1 MFLER
6 QYCLRVVYY
15 HLDSGFCH
23 VTRFVL
29 ALCSCFE
36 RLFAFLH
43 DLLLVCVLLLLH
55 PPRRS
60 VALTSSAPA
69 ALQHPSLFFAA
80 VPAKSAPELTT
91 SFGVK
96 KEWSGAASPA
106 VWQVCSDDLELVPVD
121 FPLERTHREIT
132 ADATTVAKRISDLL
146 RAMSIEAEYTC
157 EKAKCKTNDCVGF
170 RIRLYAGS
178 ETGMPVVVEVQ
189 RRCGSASSF
198 MRSCRAILDAAE
210 GKDVKQTVV
219 ATAGPQKKLPPFM
232 KKPIGQMKCLQTVAP
247 KAADPEVSLD
257 NIIGMLRSGK
267 RDTNTLGLE
276 NLCCLTD
283 PVKTAPSAAVSVSKT
298 IILGDPKYDLREAIR
313 SLTDCDAF
321 SVEDNVLLFK
331 HADHMRHLTLTIFA
345 NALAVCCKDG
355 CLTHAVKEQ
364 TWFVEYLIPSLLNE
378 LKRAES
384 NASNAYQAAW
394 CLQSLI
400 AGSAIARQALIENGG
415 VAILEE
421 AHAVGLRRHELLTTE
436 TKRCLASLR

>member
-1 MFLER
+1 MSE
-6 QYCLRVVYY
+6 
-15 HLDSGFCH
+15 SGKPKNAEPST
-23 VTRFVL
+23 VSGNMDRGS
-29 ALCSCFE
+29 AAAKPE
-36 RLFAFLH
+36 EQA
-43 DLLLVCVLLLLH
+43 
-55 PPRRS
+55 PQMRS
-60 VALTSSAPA
+60 VALTSASPA

-80 VPAKSAPELTT
+80 APAKSAPELTT

-132 ADATTVAKRISDLL
+132 ADATTVAKRISDVL
-146 RAMSIEAEYTC
+146 RAMSIEAEYKS

-210 GKDVKQTVV
+210 GKDVKQTIV
-219 ATAGPQKKLPPFM
+219 AAGPQKKLPPFM

-257 NIIGMLRSGK
+257 NTIGMLRSGK

-298 IILGDPKYDLREAIR
+298 IILGDPKFDLREAIR
-313 SLTDCDAF
+313 SLTERDAF
-321 SVEDNVLLFK
+321 SVEDNVLLSK

-378 LKRAES
+378 LKCAES

-400 AGSAIARQALIENGG
+400 AGSAIARQALMENGG

-436 TKRCLASLR
+436 TERCLASLRYTTFSS